1 MQSEKAAVIRRRRR
15 NLKNPQIMP
24 ALVCGQRLL
33 RVHEAIL
40 NRQLKDVRKVNLE
53 RNTYKRKVHQLQS
66 VCKKQ
71 FVLSMVSPMY
81 IVMSF
86 RCVLR
91 KRLGKDEENV
101 DILPC

>member
-15 NLKNPQIMP
+15 NLKNPEIMP

-33 RVHEAIL
+33 QLHEAIL
-40 NRQLKDVRKVNLE
+40 NRQLKDDRKVNLE

-86 RCVLR
+86 HCVLR